1 MTCGS
6 RPSHSWSRR
15 PPGLGPGELR
25 VLGARV
31 LERLAS
37 DLADQAEYR
46 RLLAAEQRADAAT
59 RLWLRRRGDGCT
71 DLHARI
77 PEHTADRLTTYLNAF
92 TAPRRRHLHPPGG
105 GGDTVATPFGPPTA
119 AEAD

>member
-25 VLGARV
+25 VLGARL
-31 LERLAS
+31 LERLAP
-37 DLADQAEYR
+37 DLADQVEYR
-46 RLLAAEQRADAAT
+46 RLLEAEQRADAAT

-77 PEHTADRLTTYLNAF
+77 PEHAAGPLQAYLNAF
-92 TAPRRRHLHPPGG
+92 TAPRQRHHHAG
-105 GGDTVATPFGPPTA
+105 
-119 AEAD
+119 E